1 MMNGFFKWTFMAII
15 AAVTLVGFTGRSAS
29 FYDARGLGAA
39 LSGFRSPAA
48 PGPDRDDV
56 LYIGRDDPD
65 EIVTITGTYI
75 LESHIV
81 IENQGRLELIDATV
95 TLQGDIVIEDDGA
108 LTVSNT
114 ELTFSQ
120 LYAHEFGLLAWDR
133 ADMVIENSIISGQGA
148 IIKGALAGEA
158 SARLEAADFTD
169 GMTVSLMES
178 SSLSLSEMSG
188 FIEAIVSDEAALDA
202 ADSQAVL
209 LLIWLAMP
217 EGATGTFSL
226 PPWGPVGSLAFPG
239 DFPGVTG
246 IGYTVSIVDMEMVI
260 FSLLSLAGSDVTIS
274 DSFIL
279 AVGLLFTEG
288 DSHGLV
294 GLQYYSEYSDFTL
307 ALGDRGLRLV
317 DTVLWT
323 WNVYAAGSSVMTV
336 LDSTVGEIF
345 SMENATAIVQS
356 STCDGNGGYVSAQGY
371 STLIVIDSVIIPK
384 VITMGFS
391 ATTLAESELNGEIFV
406 SEVSALAVVNPVGSY
421 VATPLDAGVLIEG
434 AIDPPPEPYVG
445 GTLSITGTADIR
457 PGPDSPIT
465 YAGYELQ
472 YGRGSGP
479 STFTP
484 IGSYHTEAVHEGELE
499 VWDTEKLSPG
509 LYTLRLLIYFEEREE
524 PAEILREVR
533 LELPSDLQ
541 ALIDALALLG
551 LAGCLMGGGEETPPA
566 PHGEGG
572 GGSGGCGCAYYR
584 ASAESALVSSAVV
597 YLLPVLFIGVLKR
610 RVRRKS

>member
-1 MMNGFFKWTFMAII
+1 MRDYLTWASLAIL
-15 AAVTLVGFTGRSAS
+15 AAVILTGYAGGSAP
-29 FYDARGLGAA
+29 FCDARGLGPA

-48 PGPDRDDV
+48 PGPDRDDI
-56 LYIGRDDPD
+56 LYIGRDDPY
-65 EIVTITGTYI
+65 EIVTITGTYF
-75 LESHIV
+75 HNNYIV
-81 IENQGRLELIDATV
+81 IENHGRLELVDATV

-108 LTVSNT
+108 LFVSNT

-120 LYAHEFGLLAWDR
+120 LYGHEFGLLAGDR
-133 ADMVIENSIISGQGA
+133 ADVVIENSIISGQGE
-148 IIKGALAGEA
+148 IIKGVLAGEA
-158 SARLEAADFTD
+158 SARIQAADFAD

-178 SSLSLSEMSG
+178 SAMSLSETSG

-202 ADSQAVL
+202 ADSPTVM
-209 LLIWLAMP
+209 LLIWLALP
-217 EGATGTFSL
+217 AGAAGAFSL
-226 PPWGPVGSLAFPG
+226 PPWGPVDALAFPG

-246 IGYTVSIVDMEMVI
+246 IDYTVSIVNTETVI

-288 DSHGLV
+288 DSHGLF
-294 GLQYYSEYSDFTL
+294 GLTYYSEFGDFTL
-307 ALGDRGLRLV
+307 PLGDRGLRLV
-317 DTVLWT
+317 NTQLWS
-323 WNVYAAGSSVMTV
+323 WNVYAAGTSEVTV
-336 LDSTVGEIF
+336 LESTVGEIF
-345 SMENATAIVQS
+345 SMDNAAAIVQS

-371 STLIVIDSVIIPK
+371 STLIVIDSIIIPK
-384 VITMGFS
+384 VVALGFS
-391 ATTLAESELNGEIFV
+391 ATTIAESELNGEIFV

-434 AIDPPPEPYVG
+434 AVDPPPEPYVG
-445 GTLSITGTADIR
+445 GNLSITGTADIR

-509 LYTLRLLIYFEEREE
+509 YYTLRLLIHFEERLE
-524 PAEILREVR
+524 PAEVLREVR
-533 LELPSDLQ
+533 LELPSELQ

-551 LAGCLMGGGEETPPA
+551 LAGCLMSGEEPPPA
-566 PHGEGG
+566 PHEEGG
-572 GGSGGCGCAYYR
+572 GGSGGCGCAFYR
-584 ASAESALVSSAVV
+584 ASAGSAIASSAVV
-597 YLLPVLFIGVLKR
+597 YLLPVLFIGVLKK
-610 RVRRKS
+610 RVRRKSL